1 MLEASTNTLPILF
14 SYQPFVLF
22 TVIHFQVINSTSFI
36 IDDLSMVWSKVT
48 YCLKKIK
55 LVFQHDI
62 VTFLS

>member
-1 MLEASTNTLPILF
+1 MLETSTNTLPILF

>member
-1 MLEASTNTLPILF
+1 MLKTSTNTLPILF

>member
-1 MLEASTNTLPILF
+1 MLETSTNTLPILF

-55 LVFQHDI
+55 LAFQHDI

>member
-1 MLEASTNTLPILF
+1 MLETSTNTLPILF

-22 TVIHFQVINSTSFI
+22 TVIHFQVINTTSFI